1 VAIPHGRNQMSSNPA
16 EPTDTGG
23 QPATPTEPNPQPQAP
38 AQEPETDWKA
48 QARKW
53 EERAKENAKAA
64 ERLAE
69 LEEAAKTEEQKRAE
83 QLAELQAK
91 VTEYETREQIAAWKA
106 EVAEATGVPA
116 NALAGSTK
124 EEIEAHAETLK
135 PLIAQPQPAKPQP
148 LIVPAEGKT
157 PPALNSSALE
167 DALRKAVGAN

>member
-1 VAIPHGRNQMSSNPA
+1 MSSTPA
-16 EPTDTGG
+16 EP
-23 QPATPTEPNPQPQAP
+23 AETPTEPTNQPQAP
-38 AQEPETDWKA
+38 AQEPVDWKA
-48 QARKW
+48 EARKW
-53 EERAKENAKAA
+53 ETRAKENTEAAK
-64 ERLAE
+64 RLAE
-69 LEEAAKTEEQKRAE
+69 LEEASKTEEQKRAE

-91 VTEYETREQIAAWKA
+91 VTQYETREQLAAWKA

-135 PLIAQPQPAKPQP
+135 PLIAQPQPVKPQP